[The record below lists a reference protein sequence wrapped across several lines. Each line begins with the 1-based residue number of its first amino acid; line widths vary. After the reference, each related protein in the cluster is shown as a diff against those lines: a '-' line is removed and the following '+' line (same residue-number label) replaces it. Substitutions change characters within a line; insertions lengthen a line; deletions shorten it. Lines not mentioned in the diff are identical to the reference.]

1 MSPFNEINEITWG
14 RKFYF
19 QYTIKKEIGDVIRRC
34 YYACHHSFIY
44 YPWRF
49 QDVCGHSTISILIT
63 ENFLI
68 CLCVR
73 YLSIKTIHQRIVL
86 SYILEHIK
94 NLKEKDIC
102 FIVSLIRENRKKWT
116 FSWCIMR
123 IINGMIPKTIMKHAI
138 CGKRMTI
145 NYYYAF
151 RTLYFQMS

>member
-1 MSPFNEINEITWG
+1 MSPFNEINESTRDWE
-14 RKFYF
+14 FYF

-49 QDVCGHSTISILIT
+49 QDVCGHLTISILIT

-68 CLCVR
+68 CLCIK
-73 YLSIKTIHQRIVL
+73 YLSIKNDRSKCIVI
-86 SYILEHIK
+86 YLETQKTLRRKRYLIY
-94 NLKEKDIC
+94 C
-102 FIVSLIRENRKKWT
+102 FTNSRKPKKKWT

-151 RTLYFQMS
+151 RTL